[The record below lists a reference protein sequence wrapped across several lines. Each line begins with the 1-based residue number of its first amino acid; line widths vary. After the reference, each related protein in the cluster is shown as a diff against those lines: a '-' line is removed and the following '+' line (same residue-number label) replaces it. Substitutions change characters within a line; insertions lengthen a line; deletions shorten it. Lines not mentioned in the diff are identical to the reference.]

1 MKHELVDSMAQRFLA
16 GDWTLDYFIK
26 LEEIKVPTAEDSETF
41 RNQLR
46 IQVEGERD
54 IDTKKS
60 VLNSLIKN

>member
-1 MKHELVDSMAQRFLA
+1 MQQDEQRLR
-16 GDWTLDYFIK
+16 DLQDKIIK
-26 LEEIKVPTAEDSETF
+26 VEEIKAPTAENLEIF